1 MAHTESTDHVSA
13 PPAAASV
20 VLTLWPGVAALIA
33 VMGIA
38 RFAYTPILPDM
49 LSAGALSMTDAGWVA
64 SANFLGYLAGAL
76 VATAVKDRLLQDR
89 LLWCGLAGS
98 ALLLAAMAWSESLAG
113 WMLLRTLAGIASAL
127 SLIFISNR
135 VFERMAAIGATDR
148 TVGMFSGVAIGI
160 ILSALVCLAAG
171 WTGAPW
177 TTQWWLMSVCSALF
191 GWLAWDGLK
200 RLERR
205 PQAISSQPLPHASP
219 PSHVATP
226 TALPRAPKAFA
237 ASVLAYGCFGF
248 GYVIHA
254 TFLPAMI
261 RATGFSA
268 DFANLG
274 WILVGAVALPAIVFW
289 RWLAGRIGA
298 RAALTACYACEGL
311 TALAPLAGDSFTPA
325 LVAAIGL
332 GAGFIPLTGMALPFA
347 RSLDASRAGQA
358 VALMTVAFGVGQI
371 AGPLLAAYLAQGGGF
386 TVPSMLSSVALL
398 LGALLMAPRL
408 DAQR

>member
-1 MAHTESTDHVSA
+1 MGLNAPTDHA
-13 PPAAASV
+13 RARPAAASIG
-20 VLTLWPGVAALIA
+20 LTLWPGIAALIA

-49 LSAGALSMTDAGWVA
+49 LSAGVLSMTDAGWVA
-64 SANFLGYLAGAL
+64 SANFMGYLIGAL
-76 VATAVKDRLLQDR
+76 VATAVRDRRLQDR
-89 LLWCGLAGS
+89 LLWVGLAGS
-98 ALLLAAMAWSESLAG
+98 ALLLAAMAWSDALAG
-113 WMLLRTLAGIASAL
+113 WMLLRLCAGIASAF

-135 VFERMAAIGATDR
+135 VFERMAAMGASDR

-160 ILSALVCLAAG
+160 IISALVCL
-171 WTGAPW
+171 GATWIGGAW
-177 TTQWWLMSVCSALF
+177 TTQWWLMAVCSAVF

-205 PQAISSQPLPHASP
+205 AHVTTAEQPLLAPTPAASP
-219 PSHVATP
+219 Q
-226 TALPRAPKAFA
+226 APKAFA
-237 ASVLAYGCFGF
+237 AAVLAYGCFGF

-261 RATGFSA
+261 RAAGFSA

-274 WILVGAVALPAIVFW
+274 WILVGGVALPAIVFW
-289 RWLAGRIGA
+289 RWLAGRVGA

-311 TALAPLAGDSFTPA
+311 SALAPLAGDSLAPA
-325 LVAAIGL
+325 LIASIGL

-386 TVPSMLSSVALL
+386 AVPSMLSSAALL

>member
-1 MAHTESTDHVSA
+1 MGRTESRDHARAQSA
-13 PPAAASV
+13 PASIG
-20 VLTLWPGVAALIA
+20 LTLWPGIAALIA

-49 LSAGALSMTDAGWVA
+49 LSAGVLSMTDAGWVA
-64 SANFLGYLAGAL
+64 SANFLGYLIGAL
-76 VATAVKDRLLQDR
+76 VATAVRDRRLQDR
-89 LLWCGLAGS
+89 LLWVGLAGS
-98 ALLLAAMAWSESLAG
+98 ALLLAAMAWSDALAG
-113 WMLLRTLAGIASAL
+113 WMLLRLCAGIASAF

-135 VFERMAAIGATDR
+135 VFERMAAMGASDR

-160 ILSALVCLAAG
+160 IISALVCL
-171 WTGAPW
+171 GATWIGGAW
-177 TTQWWLMSVCSALF
+177 TTQWWLMAVCSAVF

-205 PQAISSQPLPHASP
+205 AHVTTAEQPLLAP
-219 PSHVATP
+219 TP
-226 TALPRAPKAFA
+226 TASPQAPKAFA
-237 ASVLAYGCFGF
+237 AAVLAYGCFGF

-261 RATGFSA
+261 RAAGFSA

-274 WILVGAVALPAIVFW
+274 WILVGCVALPAIVFW
-289 RWLAGRIGA
+289 RWLAGRVGA

-311 TALAPLAGDSFTPA
+311 SALAPLAGDSLAPA
-325 LVAAIGL
+325 LVASIGL

-386 TVPSMLSSVALL
+386 AVPSMLSSAALL

>member
-1 MAHTESTDHVSA
+1 
-13 PPAAASV
+13 
-20 VLTLWPGVAALIA
+20 
-33 VMGIA
+33 MGIA

-64 SANFLGYLAGAL
+64 SANFLGYLVGAL
-76 VATAVKDRLLQDR
+76 VATAVRDRRLQDR
-89 LLWCGLAGS
+89 LLWVGLAGS
-98 ALLLAAMAWSESLAG
+98 ALLLAAMAWSDALAG
-113 WMLLRTLAGIASAL
+113 WMLLRLCAGIASAF

-135 VFERMAAIGATDR
+135 VFERMAAMGASDR

-160 ILSALVCLAAG
+160 IISALVCL
-171 WTGAPW
+171 GATWIGGAW
-177 TTQWWLMSVCSALF
+177 TTQWWLMALCSGVF

-205 PQAISSQPLPHASP
+205 AHVTTAEQPLLAP
-219 PSHVATP
+219 TP
-226 TALPRAPKAFA
+226 TTSPQAPKAFA
-237 ASVLAYGCFGF
+237 AAVLAYGCFGF

-261 RATGFSA
+261 RAAGFSA

-274 WILVGAVALPAIVFW
+274 WILVGGVALPAIVFW
-289 RWLAGRIGA
+289 RWLAGRVGA

-311 TALAPLAGDSFTPA
+311 SALAPLAGDSLAPA
-325 LVAAIGL
+325 LVASIGL

-386 TVPSMLSSVALL
+386 AVPSMLSSAALL